1 MMSDSLGACVSTY
14 ETSHLA
20 CDIFGERRCDISVA
34 WAKMEGRQHK
44 RNSGY
49 DAQVQKLEDFQ
60 GVISS
65 SLWVERFS

>member
-1 MMSDSLGACVSTY
+1 MTPWGPVGALMRHHAWPVIY
-14 ETSHLA
+14 LERGDA
-20 CDIFGERRCDISVA
+20 IFLLPG
-34 WAKMEGRQHK
+34 KMEGCQHK
-44 RNSGY
+44 RNSGD

>member
-1 MMSDSLGACVSTY
+1 MTPWGPVGALMRHHAWPVIY
-14 ETSHLA
+14 LERGDA
-20 CDIFGERRCDISVA
+20 IFLLPG
-34 WAKMEGRQHK
+34 KMEGCQHT
-44 RNSGY
+44 RNSGD